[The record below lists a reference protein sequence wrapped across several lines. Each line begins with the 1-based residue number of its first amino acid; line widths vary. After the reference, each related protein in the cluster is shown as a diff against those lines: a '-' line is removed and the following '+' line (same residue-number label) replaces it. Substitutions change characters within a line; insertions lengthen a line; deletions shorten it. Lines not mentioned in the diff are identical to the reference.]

1 MTTRNEL
8 YETTQCLCLASRRAA
23 RRITRAFDREL
34 RPHGIRATQFSLLA
48 ALELKGP
55 QSVGALAE
63 TLGAERTTVTRN
75 LSLVENRALVASH
88 ADEDDARSRIVSITP
103 EGRDRLSEAF
113 AAWRR
118 TQAALTEAMGLQAAD
133 SLRRL
138 AGSPRG

>member
-1 MTTRNEL
+1 MTARSEL
-8 YETTQCLCLASRRAA
+8 YETTECLCLASRRAA
-23 RRITRAFDREL
+23 RAITRAFDREL

-75 LSLVENRALVASH
+75 LALVESRALVASQ
-88 ADEDDARSRIVSITP
+88 ADDDDARSRIVSITP
-103 EGRDRLSEAF
+103 EGRDRLSAAF
-113 AAWRR
+113 GAWRR
-118 TQAALTEAMGLQAAD
+118 AQTALTQAMGPQAAD